1 MILKKWE
8 NIPDNI
14 KNEKTK
20 EYYDILNSKK
30 ITLFLK
36 RLFDIIF
43 STILLIVLSPIL
55 IILAIAI
62 KIDSKG
68 PIFYRQE
75 RITQYGKIFKI
86 FKFRTMIFNADK
98 IGALVTTKND
108 SRITRVGNIIRKCR
122 LDEIPQ
128 LINILV
134 GDMTFVGTRPEVKK
148 YVERYTDEM
157 KATLLMPAGV
167 TSIASIKYK
176 NEDEIIGKYIEQGE
190 DIDDIYV
197 NRVLPEKMKYNV
209 DYVKKFTIFQDILIC
224 VQTVNEVL
232 KIQNTKEAT
241 NKKQNSKEKINK

>member
-148 YVERYTDEM
+148 YIERYTDEM

-224 VQTVNEVL
+224 VQTVNEVV
-232 KIQNTKEAT
+232 KIQNTKEST

>member
-14 KNEKTK
+14 KNVKTK

-232 KIQNTKEAT
+232 KIQNTRES
-241 NKKQNSKEKINK
+241 NNEKQNSKEKINK

>member
-197 NRVLPEKMKYNV
+197 NRVLPEKMKYNI

-232 KIQNTKEAT
+232 KIQNTREST
-241 NKKQNSKEKINK
+241 NEKQNSKEKINK

>member
-190 DIDDIYV
+190 DRDDIYV

-232 KIQNTKEAT
+232 KIQNTREST
-241 NKKQNSKEKINK
+241 NEKQNSKEKINK

>member
-20 EYYDILNSKK
+20 KYYDILNTKK

-36 RLFDIIF
+36 RICDIIF
-43 STILLIVLSPIL
+43 SAILLIVLSPIL
-55 IILAIAI
+55 IILGIAI

-75 RITQYGKIFKI
+75 RITQYGRQFKI

-148 YVERYTDEM
+148 YVDRYNDEM

-190 DIDDIYV
+190 NIDDIYV

-232 KIQNTKEAT
+232 KIQNTKEST

>member
-209 DYVKKFTIFQDILIC
+209 DYVKKFTIFQDIIIC

>member
-43 STILLIVLSPIL
+43 SAILLIVLSPIL

-134 GDMTFVGTRPEVKK
+134 GDMAFVGTRPEVKK

-209 DYVKKFTIFQDILIC
+209 DYVKKFTIYQDILIC

-232 KIQNTKEAT
+232 KIQNTKEST

>member
-98 IGALVTTKND
+98 IGALVTTKDD

-232 KIQNTKEAT
+232 KIQNTKEST

>member
-108 SRITRVGNIIRKCR
+108 SRITRVGNIIRKCT

-148 YVERYTDEM
+148 YVERYTDVM

-232 KIQNTKEAT
+232 KIQNTKEST

>member
-232 KIQNTKEAT
+232 KRRNTTELT
-241 NKKQNSKEKINK
+241 SKKQNIKEKVN

>member
-43 STILLIVLSPIL
+43 SAILLIVLSPIL

-209 DYVKKFTIFQDILIC
+209 DYVKKFTICQDILIC

-232 KIQNTKEAT
+232 KIQNTRES
-241 NKKQNSKEKINK
+241 NNEKQNSKEKINK

>member
-20 EYYDILNSKK
+20 EYYDILNPKK

-232 KIQNTKEAT
+232 KIQNTKEST

>member
-232 KIQNTKEAT
+232 KIQNTKEST

>member
-43 STILLIVLSPIL
+43 SAILLIVLSPIL
-55 IILAIAI
+55 IIHAIAI

-232 KIQNTKEAT
+232 KIQNTREST
-241 NKKQNSKEKINK
+241 NEKQNSKEKINK

>member
-148 YVERYTDEM
+148 YLERYTDEM

-232 KIQNTKEAT
+232 KIQNTKEST